1 MTIKNNIAIIKRS
14 LADLEREVKET
25 TALAD
30 INDLVEACLALDDH
44 YKIYFCSVN
53 DEEEGF
59 SQGTTY
65 NSETGEYVEYYIE
78 ADMWHHISKI
88 IRKMKSDTE

>member
-1 MTIKNNIAIIKRS
+1 MTIKNNIAIMKRC
-14 LADLEREVKET
+14 LNDLEREVKVT
-25 TALAD
+25 SDLGD
-30 INDLVEACLALDDH
+30 INDLVEACLALDEH
-44 YKIYFCSVN
+44 YKVYFCAVN

-78 ADMWHHISKI
+78 ADMWHRISNI
-88 IRKMKSDTE
+88 IRKMKRDTE

>member
-1 MTIKNNIAIIKRS
+1 MTIKNNIASIKRS
-14 LADLEREVKET
+14 LTDLEHEVKET

-30 INDLVEACLALDDH
+30 INDLVEACLALDEH
-44 YKIYFCSVN
+44 YKVYFCAVN

-65 NSETGEYVEYYIE
+65 NSETGEHVEYYTE
-78 ADMWHHISKI
+78 ADMWHRISKI
-88 IRKMKSDTE
+88 IRKMKRDTE